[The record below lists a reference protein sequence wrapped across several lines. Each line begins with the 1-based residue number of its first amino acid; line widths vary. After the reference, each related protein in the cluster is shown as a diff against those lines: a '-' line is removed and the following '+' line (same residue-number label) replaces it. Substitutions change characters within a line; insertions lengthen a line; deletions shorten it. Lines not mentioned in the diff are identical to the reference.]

1 MTSRHRL
8 HIVRSSL
15 TAALFAVTASVGLTA
30 TTASAAAYCG
40 LTWGSLPKEASLR
53 LAPSDPTISSAVVNV
68 RSGRHECY
76 DRLVVDVRAAGTAA
90 SVAYVTTVFND
101 PRGDVVQLRGG
112 ARLQLVVHSPTSDIN
127 TGNSTYSPADPSEL
141 TSVTGNRTFR
151 QVAFAGSF
159 EGQSNIG
166 LGVRARL
173 PFRVFVLAG
182 PGTGSRVVIDV
193 AHRW

>member
-1 MTSRHRL
+1 MTTRHRL
-8 HIVRSSL
+8 HIVRSSIM
-15 TAALFAVTASVGLTA
+15 AALFAATASVGLTA
-30 TTASAAAYCG
+30 TTASAAPSCA
-40 LTWGSLPKEASLR
+40 LTWGSLPKEASLSV
-53 LAPSDPTISSAVVNV
+53 PSDPTISSALVNV
-68 RSGRHECY
+68 RSGRHACY
-76 DRLVVDVRAAGTAA
+76 DRLVLDVRSGGAAA
-90 SVAYVTTVFND
+90 SATYVSTVFND

-112 ARLQLVVHSPTSDIN
+112 ARLQIVVHSPTNDIN
-127 TGNSTYSPADPSEL
+127 TGNSTYSPAVPGEL
-141 TSVTGNRTFR
+141 TSVTGYRTFR
-151 QVAFAGSF
+151 QVASAGSF